1 MNTES
6 EEIAESKSFSASFNI
21 QDALWAIGF
30 LAVTL
35 CLSPAV
41 AFYMLLVA

>member
-1 MNTES
+1 MNIES
-6 EEIAESKSFSASFNI
+6 EEIAESKSFSLSFSMN
-21 QDALWAIGF
+21 DALWAIGVS
-30 LAVTL
+30 AATL